1 MRFGNWKMENYKTN
15 KKKILILGGSGF
27 LGSHVCDA
35 LTNIG
40 HKVTI
45 YDIRSSKWINKKQKF
60 VKGSLLDK
68 QLLEKLIKNNQIVYN
83 FAGVSDLDVAVKN
96 PTSTIKFNILANAEI
111 LKICAKHKII
121 RYVYSSSIYA
131 GSSQGGFYSASK
143 RAAEDYIK
151 EFNHSLGINFT
162 ILRYGTVYGLRSGN
176 NNSVTNIINYTKK
189 NKKILYPGD
198 KKSIRRYI
206 HVKDAAEA
214 SVKILNNKYKNKCI
228 LLTGKKSIKII
239 SFLKTLKKILKIKSK
254 IKFMSKKR
262 YGHYISKPA
271 SYKILNAD
279 KFRFKKMKDFEKEIK
294 NLAQRSLK

>member
-271 SYKILNAD
+271 SYKILNAE

>member
-1 MRFGNWKMENYKTN
+1 MRLTS
-15 KKKILILGGSGF
+15 KKKMRILVLGGSGF

-35 LTNIG
+35 LSELG

-45 YDIRSSKWINKKQKF
+45 YDINSSKWINKNQNF
-60 VKGSLLDK
+60 IKGSLQEITKLD
-68 QLLEKLIKNNQIVYN
+68 KLIKKTHVVYN
-83 FAGVSDLDVAVKN
+83 FAGISDLDVAIKN
-96 PTSTIKFNILANAEI
+96 PILTIKLNVLANAEI
-111 LKICAKHKII
+111 LKICAKYKIT
-121 RYVYSSSIYA
+121 RYIFSSSIYA
-131 GSSQGGFYSASK
+131 GSSQGGFYSSSK

-151 EFNHSLGINFT
+151 EFSHSLGINFT
-162 ILRYGTVYGLRSGN
+162 ILRYGTVYGPRSGN

-228 LLTGKKSIKII
+228 LLTGKKSVKIM

-294 NLAQRSLK
+294 NLTQRSLK

>member
-1 MRFGNWKMENYKTN
+1 MENYKTN

-96 PTSTIKFNILANAEI
+96 PTSTINFNILANAEI

-239 SFLKTLKKILKIKSK
+239 SFLKTLKKI
-254 IKFMSKKR
+254 
-262 YGHYISKPA
+262 
-271 SYKILNAD
+271 
-279 KFRFKKMKDFEKEIK
+279 FED
-294 NLAQRSLK
+294 

>member
-1 MRFGNWKMENYKTN
+1 MENYKTN

>member
-1 MRFGNWKMENYKTN
+1 MENYKIN
-15 KKKILILGGSGF
+15 KKKVLILGGSGF

-68 QLLEKLIKNNQIVYN
+68 QLLDKLIKNNQIVYN

-121 RYVYSSSIYA
+121 RYIYSSSIYA

-151 EFNHSLGINFT
+151 EFSNSLGINFT
-162 ILRYGTVYGLRSGN
+162 ILRYGTVYGPRSGN

-198 KKSIRRYI
+198 KTSIRRYI

-228 LLTGKKSIKII
+228 LLTGKKSVKIM

-294 NLAQRSLK
+294 NLTQRSLK